1 MESGKG
7 GTMKPDKF
15 NRKTMSR
22 FYYYSEIAEFI
33 TDSESFI
40 LGELSKKHE
49 FSLEEQQ
56 RNAWTI
62 EIKQLKRWLQGLN
75 GYLIFEYSIP
85 RMGKRVDCVVLS
97 GAVIFVIE
105 FKVGYSSY
113 DGYAID
119 QVTDYALDLKNFHEQ
134 SHARKIIPILIC
146 TEAREEFIKNEF
158 DPDGVARPIL
168 SNGNSLRYIV
178 ESISNDITEPPIN
191 ATEWVNSRYCPT
203 PTIIEAAQALYKGHS
218 VREIS
223 RSDAGAIN
231 LTNTAN
237 AIFDIIAESKKN
249 HKKSI
254 CFVTG
259 VPGAGKTLAGLNLA
273 NSWHN
278 NNSSEH
284 AVFLSGNGP
293 LVEVLR
299 NALAR
304 NEAANAKENGLK
316 QKKSVTMSKARAFIQ
331 NIQHFRDDSL
341 ESQHPPVEQVVVFD
355 EAQRAW
361 TLKQTAAFMKTKKG
375 KSDFKQ
381 SEPEFLIGVLDRRPD
396 WATIICLIGGGQEIN
411 TGEAGLHEWF
421 DSLRRSYPS
430 WSIYIS
436 SKLTDYEYTRGRDLF
451 NDEDLHRITT
461 NDNLHLSVS
470 IRSFR
475 SEKVAA
481 FVKATLDCDIEQARS
496 LYNTINNSYPILLT
510 RELKIA
516 KEWLSNTARGTE
528 RYGLI
533 ASSGALRLR
542 PFGINVKTPIEP
554 KNWFL
559 NGKTDIRSSY
569 YLEDVATEFD
579 IQGLELDWACV
590 AWDANLRYNGKE
602 WAYKVFR
609 GTSWQDVKDPDSR
622 LFLKNAYRVLLTR
635 ARQGM
640 IIFIPRG
647 SKNDH
652 TRLPS
657 FYDKTYEYL
666 CSLGINEIGKNE

>member
-1 MESGKG
+1 
-7 GTMKPDKF
+7 
-15 NRKTMSR
+15 
-22 FYYYSEIAEFI
+22 
-33 TDSESFI
+33 
-40 LGELSKKHE
+40 
-49 FSLEEQQ
+49 
-56 RNAWTI
+56 
-62 EIKQLKRWLQGLN
+62 
-75 GYLIFEYSIP
+75 
-85 RMGKRVDCVVLS
+85 
-97 GAVIFVIE
+97 
-105 FKVGYSSY
+105 
-113 DGYAID
+113 
-119 QVTDYALDLKNFHEQ
+119 
-134 SHARKIIPILIC
+134 
-146 TEAREEFIKNEF
+146 
-158 DPDGVARPIL
+158 
-168 SNGNSLRYIV
+168 
-178 ESISNDITEPPIN
+178 
-191 ATEWVNSRYCPT
+191 
-203 PTIIEAAQALYKGHS
+203 
-218 VREIS
+218 
-223 RSDAGAIN
+223 
-231 LTNTAN
+231 
-237 AIFDIIAESKKN
+237 
-249 HKKSI
+249 
-254 CFVTG
+254 

-284 AVFLSGNGP
+284 SVFLSGNGP

-496 LYNTINNSYPILLT
+496 LYNTINNSYPI
-510 RELKIA
+510 
-516 KEWLSNTARGTE
+516 
-528 RYGLI
+528 
-533 ASSGALRLR
+533 
-542 PFGINVKTPIEP
+542 
-554 KNWFL
+554 
-559 NGKTDIRSSY
+559 
-569 YLEDVATEFD
+569 
-579 IQGLELDWACV
+579 
-590 AWDANLRYNGKE
+590 
-602 WAYKVFR
+602 
-609 GTSWQDVKDPDSR
+609 
-622 LFLKNAYRVLLTR
+622 
-635 ARQGM
+635 
-640 IIFIPRG
+640 
-647 SKNDH
+647 
-652 TRLPS
+652 
-657 FYDKTYEYL
+657 
-666 CSLGINEIGKNE
+666 